1 MLPKGPA
8 ARLRAQEKWSSRA
21 RITETSF
28 TFLEAQTD
36 EEEQEAEKEKRD
48 IMTEVARNGDDWRFL
63 RPETETTSSFRLDA
77 FRSLLLPDNN
87 RPLEQS
93 VLHSLKELF
102 AHTDAN
108 TTALHMLSVDC
119 QVTPHMRERTH
130 THTLVST
137 PSTNLLS
144 LHPSKHALALHFH
157 HNKISSPIYF

>member
-8 ARLRAQEKWSSRA
+8 ARVRAQEKWSSRA

-28 TFLEAQTD
+28 TFLEAQRD
-36 EEEQEAEKEKRD
+36 EEEQEVEVKKEERD
-48 IMTEVARNGDDWRFL
+48 RVMEVVRNGDDWQFL
-63 RPETETTSSFRLDA
+63 RPETEKTSSFHLDA

-102 AHTDAN
+102 AHTDTN

-119 QVTPHMRERTH
+119 QVIPYTH
-130 THTLVST
+130 THTLAYTLRTNFMSLQ
-137 PSTNLLS
+137 PSITFLS
-144 LHPSKHALALHFH
+144 QQNPHPLFICGHQ
-157 HNKISSPIYF
+157 I